1 MPPRTDPKLRLNFYA
16 VRMNHVVPN
25 PSETGPTTVSQDLLA
40 AALAALMPLG
50 AGILITIG
58 YVWIDTF
65 GVILGAGAT
74 VAWGYWW
81 RTKHGAFFPKD
92 LNGATVGRIAVL
104 VAVLAVVFILIL

>member
-1 MPPRTDPKLRLNFYA
+1 VSFYA
-16 VRMNHVVPN
+16 VGMNHVVPN

-50 AGILITIG
+50 AGLLIMIG
-58 YVWIDTF
+58 YAWFGAF
-65 GVILGAGAT
+65 GVILGAGAAG
-74 VAWGYWW
+74 AWGYWW

-92 LNGATVGRIAVL
+92 LGGATVGGIAVL